1 MRDSRA
7 LSLTH
12 PSSSP
17 SPYPPPPFYL
27 YPPASHRRLSPL
39 FSSFPIYLSS
49 MSSTGHCFLTPNYI
63 NNSLLFALSHCLCL
77 PVSCLIA
84 RPLSDSVCLCLRL
97 CMSMSLSLV
106 FTLALP
112 LSLFLSLP
120 LHSVLLALSPHSIS
134 RAQPFSG
141 SLTLSLLTLSPYP
154 FPFSHSCTSTNTNT
168 QHTKQPWLRHL
179 QHLLLQQLLDSCQII

>member
-63 NNSLLFALSHCLCL
+63 NSSLLFALSHCLCL

-106 FTLALP
+106 YTVAASVSFSLPASSFCLARALSTLHLSCSTILWLFDP
-112 LSLFLSLP
+112 LASHALSLP
-120 LHSVLLALSPHSIS
+120 LSCFSLMYFHKYEHPTHKTTLAAASAAPAATAI
-134 RAQPFSG
+134 A
-141 SLTLSLLTLSPYP
+141 
-154 FPFSHSCTSTNTNT
+154 
-168 QHTKQPWLRHL
+168 
-179 QHLLLQQLLDSCQII
+179 